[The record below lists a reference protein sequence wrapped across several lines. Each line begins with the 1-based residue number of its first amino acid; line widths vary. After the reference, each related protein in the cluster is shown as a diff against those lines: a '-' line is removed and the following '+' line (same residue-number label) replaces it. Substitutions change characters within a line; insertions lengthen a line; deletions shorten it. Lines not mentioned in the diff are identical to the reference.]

1 MSMSNQI
8 KVQRLT
14 LLMSSTVTS
23 KICHGLFI
31 ERKKSVEMDSD
42 SVEMSLE
49 GNWE

>member
-1 MSMSNQI
+1 MHMSNQL
-8 KVQRLT
+8 KVQRLA
-14 LLMSSTVTS
+14 LFMSSTITS